1 MSEPPDGDDARPLR
15 EGEREPPQPD
25 PELLNRLD
33 PDRAGAE
40 LRAADRA
47 RRPPATPA
55 SRQPPAGP
63 PGTPLPSPVIDTRP
77 YRWIIGI
84 FGLVLVVGISIY
96 QFATNGVGTTGVPPG
111 QRLHY
116 FAAPLANTNLNG
128 DPNLDPP
135 CTLAR
140 HDPRA
145 LNICLIA
152 RSRPLVLT
160 FFVIGSGECEAQ
172 VDALQQL
179 SARFA
184 PGSVQF
190 AAVAVHASHSAT
202 AALIR
207 SRHWTIPVAYDRDG
221 SVGGLYGVAVCP
233 MVELAYRGGTVKD
246 RLIGDQ
252 WQTAAEL
259 EPRVQALLRGQ
270 PVSK

>member
-1 MSEPPDGDDARPLR
+1 VSEPPDGDDARPPR
-15 EGEREPPQPD
+15 EGEREPPPPD

-40 LRAADRA
+40 LRAADA
-47 RRPPATPA
+47 
-55 SRQPPAGP
+55 
-63 PGTPLPSPVIDTRP
+63 PLPAPVIDARP
-77 YRWIIGI
+77 YRWMIGI

-96 QFATNGVGTTGVPPG
+96 QFATNGVGATGVPPG

-128 DPNLDPP
+128 DPNLAPP

-179 SARFA
+179 STRFR

-233 MVELAYRGGTVKD
+233 MVELAYRGGTVED

-259 EPRVQALLRGQ
+259 EPRVQALLRG
-270 PVSK
+270 PPASK